1 MPAPARVTI
10 GVPVYRGELYLEE
23 TLRAIQTQSYREFR
37 VLISMDG
44 TNPVCEKICEEFLK
58 DPRFELT
65 VQPERLGWV
74 GNLNWLL
81 AQVTTDFWYFHQQ
94 DDLTEPDYL
103 EILFEHAR
111 ENPDAAL
118 VYCDLVPFGRIE
130 GSFPVPPSVRG
141 TTAYMRVMTL
151 LHEHFP
157 AFAFR
162 GLTRAGA
169 LREAGP
175 IPTNDL
181 DDFGVD
187 ICWLTGVARAGELI
201 HVPRELYRKR
211 YHSSNTESKWW
222 AWPKDMRLKVW
233 PAHCVNMLE
242 QAMRIPASTQEMR
255 LLWLA
260 AVERLTSAQAAAH
273 FLSLVE
279 LTEEDRQTL
288 FDRFLERALVSRR
301 VNIPLLLDAD
311 WEKICDWAGGL
322 YWTPGSAPFEIKN
335 FGPNPV
341 HAGEGFNVQPNG
353 SSAIWVQLSH
363 SAEPGVSLRL
373 GDSILETVV
382 TGGVLTAYV
391 PASLIESGGRIP
403 LVVVGRTG
411 NARCEP
417 ATFEVLPQE
426 QSKVFLP

>member
-1 MPAPARVTI
+1 MPSPARVTI
-10 GVPVYRGELYLEE
+10 GVPVYHGELYLEE
-23 TLRAIQTQSYREFR
+23 TLRAIQAQTYREFR

-44 TNPVCEKICEEFLK
+44 TDPFCEKICEEFLE

-65 VQPERLGWV
+65 VQTQRLGWV

-94 DDLTEPDYL
+94 DDLTEPGYL
-103 EILFEHAR
+103 EVLFEHAR

-130 GSFPVPPSVRG
+130 GAFPQPPSVRG
-141 TTAYMRVMTL
+141 ASAYMRVMTL

-162 GLTRAGA
+162 GLTRANA

-175 IPTNDL
+175 IPTNDF
-181 DDFGVD
+181 DNFGVD
-187 ICWLTGVARAGELI
+187 VCWLTGVARAGELI
-201 HVPRELYRKR
+201 HVPRQLYRKR
-211 YHSSNTESKWW
+211 YHPNNTESKWW
-222 AWPKDMRLKVW
+222 AWPKEMRLKVW
-233 PAHCVNMLE
+233 PVHCVNMLE
-242 QAMRIPASTQEMR
+242 QAMRIPASVQEMR

-273 FLSLVE
+273 FLPLVE
-279 LTEEDRQTL
+279 LTEEDRETL
-288 FDRFLERALVSRR
+288 FDRFLERTLASRT
-301 VNIPLLLDAD
+301 VNIPLLLEAE
-311 WEKICDWAGGL
+311 WEKICDWARGL
-322 YWTPGSAPFEIKN
+322 YWRLGRAPFEIKK

-353 SSAIWVQLSH
+353 SSAIWVRLSR

-373 GDSILETVV
+373 GDTILETVV
-382 TGGVLTAYV
+382 TGGLLTACV
-391 PASLIESGGRIP
+391 PASLTESAGHMPLAVIGRN
-403 LVVVGRTG
+403 G
-411 NARCEP
+411 NVRCEP
-417 ATFEVLPQE
+417 AILEVLPQ
-426 QSKVFLP
+426 K